1 MMWMIAIIAL
11 AWLLQSAFGFLQ
23 IRHFNQEYAKLRKLG
38 RVVIGKRTARV
49 QAGTVVMFAIDGK
62 NRITA
67 AKKMQGLTVFSRI
80 RQLEGFNGKYFPA
93 LTEEDISTADRLTQI
108 AIRDALN
115 SYHILSK
122 GGELQQ
128 KKSLADLFPVR
139 RKKKTG

>member
-1 MMWMIAIIAL
+1 MIWVIACIAL
-11 AWLLQSAFGFLQ
+11 AWLLQSVFGFLQ
-23 IRHFNQEYAKLRKLG
+23 IRHFHQEYAKLRKLG
-38 RVVIGKRTARV
+38 RVVIGRRTARV
-49 QAGTVVMFAIDGK
+49 QAGTIVMFAIDRK

-80 RQLEGFNGKYFPA
+80 RQIKGFDGKYFPA
-93 LTEEDISTADRLTQI
+93 LTEEDIKGVDRLTRI

-115 SYHILSK
+115 SYHILSE

-128 KKSLADLFPVR
+128 KKSLTDLFPLR